1 MKNISTVFM
10 CVIAIS
16 GYGVAP
22 ALSHTEAGGVKSLE
36 KRIEQLEDAVSRT
49 VESQK
54 WYERIRI
61 SGLLEIEAAYESV
74 DAEDSTDGDAQSGD
88 VDLATSELVF
98 DAKIAP
104 RVDGHVMIK
113 YEEDEVFVDEGFVTL
128 SGPERFAA
136 HLIVGRQYIPFGYFD
151 SHFITD
157 PPTLSL
163 GETNEGALVG
173 GCRLGGGMI
182 EISAGAF
189 NGKSDKAGGDD
200 LLSDYVGQLIVSPLE
215 GVKFAASYT
224 SNLAAADTF
233 FEQVRGDPEDY
244 VAAWSVFASV
254 SLIDSFDLIA
264 EYVSAAEDF
273 NAGELYAAGDAQT
286 RRPAAWNLELGY
298 AVTDAWE
305 IALRY
310 AGSADGGT
318 GAGEFLPET
327 QYGAVINW
335 DMNKNT
341 SLALEYLHDDFEADV
356 RTRDAVLAQLAITF

>member
-1 MKNISTVFM
+1 M
-10 CVIAIS
+10 CVIAIN

-49 VESQK
+49 VESQR
-54 WYERIRI
+54 WYDRIRI
-61 SGLLEIEAAYESV
+61 GGLLEIEAAYISA
-74 DAEDSTDGDAQSGD
+74 DGKDSTALDAQSGD
-88 VDLATSELVF
+88 VDLATVELAV

-104 RVDGHVMIK
+104 RVDGHVLIK
-113 YEEDEVFVDEGFVTL
+113 YEDDDVFVDEGFITL
-128 SGPERFAA
+128 SGPDSLSAY
-136 HLIVGRQYIPFGYFD
+136 LIAGRQYIPFGYFD

-173 GCRLGGGMI
+173 GCRLSGGMI
-182 EISAGAF
+182 EISAGVF
-189 NGKSDKAGGDD
+189 NGKSHKAGGNDI
-200 LLSDYVGQLIVSPLE
+200 LSDYVARLTVVPLE
-215 GVKFAASYT
+215 GVRLSASYT

-233 FEQVRGDPEDY
+233 FEQVQGDPEDY
-244 VAAWSVFASV
+244 VAAWSVFAAV
-254 SLIDSFDLIA
+254 ALKNGIDLSA

-273 NAGELYAAGDAQT
+273 DAGELYAAGDSQI
-286 RRPAAWNLELGY
+286 RQPAAWNLELGY
-298 AVTDAWE
+298 AVTDACE
-305 IALRY
+305 IAMRY
-310 AGSADGGT
+310 AGSADGGA

-327 QYGAVINW
+327 QYGAVVNW